1 MPDLDDT
8 LKASRSQKQ
17 VREDLKD
24 SIAEVE
30 QAGYVVQRPLPKD
43 VSAHTLDL
51 EHITGKDRLKLA
63 VVSCTHL
70 GSKYQQITALRDFCT
85 YAAKVAKVDAFVHG
99 GDFGDGP
106 TSRHK
111 NPTEVF
117 KHDYGAA
124 RDYLVETLP
133 DTGKPWYVISGNHDD
148 WWLID
153 GGPDMIAD
161 VCDKRDDMTYLG
173 RSLGYLTFKNT
184 VIEVIHMDSG
194 SAYAYSWKMQKHVE
208 SLSAERKPDV
218 CLLGNFHKFCALM
231 YRGVLGIQ
239 LPSFQRQTGWMA
251 GKSLVSEVGGV
262 IVEIG
267 LQPKG
272 IAPLTKFET
281 VYFAEPID
289 EDWP

>member
-1 MPDLDDT
+1 
-8 LKASRSQKQ
+8 
-17 VREDLKD
+17 
-24 SIAEVE
+24 
-30 QAGYVVQRPLPKD
+30 
-43 VSAHTLDL
+43 
-51 EHITGKDRLKLA
+51 
-63 VVSCTHL
+63 
-70 GSKYQQITALRDFCT
+70 
-85 YAAKVAKVDAFVHG
+85 
-99 GDFGDGP
+99 
-106 TSRHK
+106 
-111 NPTEVF
+111 
-117 KHDYGAA
+117 
-124 RDYLVETLP
+124 
-133 DTGKPWYVISGNHDD
+133 
-148 WWLID
+148 LID

>member
-1 MPDLDDT
+1 
-8 LKASRSQKQ
+8 
-17 VREDLKD
+17 
-24 SIAEVE
+24 
-30 QAGYVVQRPLPKD
+30 
-43 VSAHTLDL
+43 
-51 EHITGKDRLKLA
+51 
-63 VVSCTHL
+63 
-70 GSKYQQITALRDFCT
+70 
-85 YAAKVAKVDAFVHG
+85 
-99 GDFGDGP
+99 
-106 TSRHK
+106 
-111 NPTEVF
+111 
-117 KHDYGAA
+117 
-124 RDYLVETLP
+124 
-133 DTGKPWYVISGNHDD
+133 
-148 WWLID
+148 
-153 GGPDMIAD
+153 
-161 VCDKRDDMTYLG
+161 
-173 RSLGYLTFKNT
+173 LGYLTFKNT

>member
-1 MPDLDDT
+1 LPDLEDT
-8 LKASRSQKQ
+8 LKANRSQKQ
-17 VREDLKD
+17 VREDLKE

-70 GSKYQQITALRDFCT
+70 GSKYQQVTALRDFCE

-117 KHDYGAA
+117 KHDYGAS
-124 RDYLVETLP
+124 RDYLVDTLP
-133 DTGKPWYVISGNHDD
+133 RTGKPWYVISGNHDD

-194 SAYAYSWKMQKHVE
+194 SAYAYG
-208 SLSAERKPDV
+208 LD
-218 CLLGNFHKFCALM
+218 
-231 YRGVLGIQ
+231 
-239 LPSFQRQTGWMA
+239 GW
-251 GKSLVSEVGGV
+251 
-262 IVEIG
+262 EIFG
-267 LQPKG
+267 
-272 IAPLTKFET
+272 F
-281 VYFAEPID
+281 
-289 EDWP
+289 